1 MFILATTEVHKL
13 PATILSRC
21 MRFDFRLVPLDKLAA
36 LIAGV
41 YAEEGKEAED
51 EAIRYIAEAGE
62 GSVRDALSVADMC
75 LNYSDGKLTYADC
88 LDVLGATDRGKL
100 HSLFDAIVRADFG
113 ACLEAVDELAGLG
126 KSMSLIARDLTR
138 YARDLLVAKTG
149 STRLIVDTP
158 ENIEAM
164 KTAAEQC
171 SVDLLV
177 SVIQIFSAID
187 TELRY
192 SVSPRIVLETAC
204 VRAVKLGTT
213 DIAAL
218 EERLCRLEKGGVSA
232 PARPAAAEPAAA
244 PSRRRPRRRHGVGQT
259 HDLYAHQRDHAAV
272 FAHRRTHRFF
282 AGRKHAGDRRGG
294 GGVSGIFRSRYAD
307 DDPAGA
313 RRYGT

>member
-1 MFILATTEVHKL
+1 
-13 PATILSRC
+13 

-232 PARPAAAEPAAA
+232 PPG
-244 PSRRRPRRRHGVGQT
+244 RPRRNPP
-259 HDLYAHQRDHAAV
+259 QRRPAPSPTPPRCGADSRPICAPTRPCGCIRSSAD
-272 FAHRRTHRFF
+272 TP
-282 AGRKHAGDRRGG
+282 
-294 GGVSGIFRSRYAD
+294 IFRWTETRW
-307 DDPAGA
+307 
-313 RRYGT
+313 